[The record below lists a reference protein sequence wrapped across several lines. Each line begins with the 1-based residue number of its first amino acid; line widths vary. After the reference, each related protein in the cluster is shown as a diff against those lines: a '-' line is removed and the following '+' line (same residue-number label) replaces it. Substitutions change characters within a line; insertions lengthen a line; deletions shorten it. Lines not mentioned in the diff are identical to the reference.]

1 MEELRRYFYVT
12 PTSYLEL
19 LQTFQALYYQREKEI
34 EKQITRYEIGLEK
47 LKESEIMVA
56 QMQVEVKELQP
67 KLEIKSK
74 ENLILLKNLKV
85 KQKDADLKKEQCQK
99 EEVECTKQ
107 REEATALKNDC

>member
-1 MEELRRYFYVT
+1 M
-12 PTSYLEL
+12 
-19 LQTFQALYYQREKEI
+19 
-34 EKQITRYEIGLEK
+34 EK

-85 KQKDADLKKEQCQK
+85 KQKGRRNLKKEQCQK
-99 EEVECTKQ
+99 RKWNALIISV
-107 REEATALKNDC
+107 EEATALKNDC